1 MEGSLMTA
9 FLPGFSCYFAYRER
23 GRPKMLNSSHKGF
36 SQDARMR
43 GISLVEIVIVVA
55 LVLIIAGA
63 AVPQVMQII
72 YNVRLRNAA
81 VEVADLMQQARI
93 SAARKNASPAYPVRF
108 QTNNGTQQAYIDLN
122 NNGSLDTT
130 PPEPFIDLP
139 TGITA
144 ASGAPNGSGGAPS
157 AYVLVGDTSS
167 GTPYDNSNVLAFSPR
182 GLPCEFSSGTTCT
195 TPATTYFVFYFND
208 SRPSGYGWS
217 AVLVTKSGRTRAL
230 FWNGTSWN

>member
-1 MEGSLMTA
+1 
-9 FLPGFSCYFAYRER
+9 
-23 GRPKMLNSSHKGF
+23 MLNQNHRKTYRH
-36 SQDARMR
+36 AR
-43 GISLVEIVIVVA
+43 GISIVELVIILA

-93 SAARKNASPAYPVRF
+93 SAARKNATYPVRF
-108 QTNNGTQQAYIDLN
+108 QTNSGTQQAYIDLN
-122 NNGSLDTT
+122 NNSSLDAG
-130 PPEPFIDLP
+130 EPFIDLP
-139 TGITA
+139 AGMVA
-144 ASGAPNGSGGAPS
+144 ASGAPTGSGGQPS

-167 GTPYDNSNVLAFSPR
+167 GTPYDNTNILAFSPR
-182 GLPCEFSSGTTCT
+182 GLPCEFSSSPTCT

-208 SRPSGYGWS
+208 QRPNGWS

-230 FWNGTSWN
+230 FWNGTTWN